1 MNTQKIKLK
10 NFCNTNTNIEFYFNK
25 KFEVAAQIMNK

>member
-10 NFCNTNTNIEFYFNK
+10 NFCNTNIEFYFNK